1 MWIDLPH
8 HRCLNSTGGGLCGPR
23 RSTTVKAFDMGLGK
37 QAKTLNRMQ
46 IKMIGETLLGNRYG
60 LRDQTIF
67 FFSVKC
73 GLRAKEISHL
83 KWLMVMESDGSIGE
97 QLHLPNSSSKG
108 RSGRVVPLHKDL
120 KKNLIKMLEEHRIFE
135 DFDPASSS
143 IIRTERSS
151 STTPQT
157 IVNMFHR
164 WYGRSGLIGCSS
176 HSGRRTF
183 ITETSKKIT
192 TVGGSLR
199 DVQMMVGHSSLQTTQ
214 RYIESDRECQRRVVE
229 ML

>member
-1 MWIDLPH
+1 
-8 HRCLNSTGGGLCGPR
+8 
-23 RSTTVKAFDMGLGK
+23 MGLGK
-37 QAKTLNRMQ
+37 QAKTLNRIQ
-46 IKMIGETLLGNRYG
+46 IKMISEILLSNRYG

-83 KWLMVMESDGSIGE
+83 KWVMVMESDGSVGD

-135 DFDPASSS
+135 DFDPSTSS
-143 IIRTERSS
+143 IIRTERSTA
-151 STTPQT
+151 TTPQT
-157 IVNMFHR
+157 IVNMFQR

-183 ITETSKKIT
+183 ITETAKKIS

-199 DVQMMVGHSSLQTTQ
+199 DIQMMVGHSSLHTTQ
-214 RYIESDRECQRRVVE
+214 RYIESDSECQRKVVNR
-229 ML
+229 L